1 MRWDGRVDDR
11 SDSAVPEPAEGPLA
25 EAFGDRR
32 EPVEALPPAVTLESL
47 HETLVAV
54 LEQLRASGERAAAR
68 ERIIDRLHE
77 ENQRLRAG
85 DRQLVLRPVLVD
97 LQQLRTELLRQAA
110 DLSAISTPEQ
120 AADLLRSFAYSA
132 ELALERGGVR
142 VLGPTAGTVFDPAL
156 HRAVRVVPAERPEDD
171 GTIERVVGD
180 GYVDT
185 VQDRAITP
193 ATVHVRRWVP
203 ETVDEQP

>member
-1 MRWDGRVDDR
+1 MDDELSDG
-11 SDSAVPEPAEGPLA
+11 AVPEP
-25 EAFGDRR
+25 
-32 EPVEALPPAVTLESL
+32 VERPRGAVTLESL
-47 HETLVAV
+47 HETLTAV
-54 LEQLRASGERAAAR
+54 LEQLRSSAERAAAR

-97 LQQLRTELLRQAA
+97 LQQLRTDLLRQAA
-110 DLSAISTPEQ
+110 DLSAASTPEQ
-120 AADLLRSFAYSA
+120 AAGLLRSFAYST
-132 ELALERGGVR
+132 ELALERGGVT
-142 VLGPTAGTVFDPAL
+142 VLAPAAGTAFDQAL

-171 GTIERVVGD
+171 GTIARVVGD
-180 GYVDT
+180 GYFDT

-203 ETVDEQP
+203 DAADARPVPDAADARPVPDAADDQP